1 MRFLT
6 LLILLFSSLISLPS
20 YALEEPSHRVVLTV
34 SGAINVTN
42 VNQEAAFDMTMLQAL
57 PQYVVTTKNPWTKA
71 AHTYQGFSA
80 IDLLNS
86 LSNKGNLL
94 QVTALNKYMTEIPL
108 SDFAEQ
114 GAIFATHQD
123 GVPMSVRNLGPIMV
137 IYPFDANEDLRSELY
152 YSRSIWQVSSIKT
165 LTVAE

>member
-1 MRFLT
+1 MGLLT
-6 LLILLFSSLISLPS
+6 RSLLLLSCLLSLSV
-20 YALEEPSHRVVLTV
+20 YALEAPSHRVVLTV

-42 VNQEAAFDMTMLQAL
+42 VDQEAAFDMTMLKAL
-57 PQYVVTTKNPWTKA
+57 PQYVITTKNPWTKE

-80 IDLLNS
+80 IDLLDS
-86 LSNKGNLL
+86 LGNKGNLL

-108 SDFAEQ
+108 SDFAEK

-123 GVPMSVRNLGPIMV
+123 GILMSVRNLGPIMV
-137 IYPFDANEDLRSELY
+137 IYPFDTNEDLKSELY

-165 LTVAE
+165 LIVAE